1 MLYGAVMNRTAVA
14 LVATFFI
21 VVVACP
27 TVRFANA
34 NPIPYSDT
42 PSTELPT
49 LIIRSP
55 ENYSDYYADNT
66 FKLDFTIIKPESWT
80 LYYRGM
86 LPLVGEFMFYVYL
99 DGNRSLPGVLSNGTL
114 IDFSVVYISDT
125 VIDYTFIFR
134 NLTDV
139 EHVVQ
144 IVVEAKAIYLG
155 YYERNGETIGT
166 GISNNTYITQTAHFQ
181 LYPDSKTVSFQKDPQ
196 VVSKD
201 PYPNPPTPVPI
212 IISPQN
218 TSYTTDN
225 IAQFTLPLDFSIN
238 ATASW
243 IGYSLDNQSRITI
256 NGNGTL
262 SELSGGLHNITLFAS
277 GTFGNM
283 GISNTTYF
291 IIEPE
296 PFPTLLVATASV
308 IIVIVVFAVF
318 LFYMRKHKH

>member
-1 MLYGAVMNRTAVA
+1 MKKTAFA
-14 LVATFFI
+14 LAATIFI

-49 LIIRSP
+49 LVIRTP
-55 ENYSDYYADNT
+55 EVYSDYYADNT

-80 LYYRGM
+80 IYYRGM
-86 LPLVGEFMFYVYL
+86 LPLVGEVMFYVYL
-99 DGNRSLPGVLSNGTL
+99 DGNRSLPRLLSNFTVA
-114 IDFSVVYISDT
+114 DFSVVYISDT

-134 NLTDV
+134 NLTDS
-139 EHVVQ
+139 EHIVQ
-144 IVVEAKAIYLG
+144 IVVEAKAIYMG

-218 TSYTTDN
+218 TSYTTDD
-225 IAQFTLPLDFSIN
+225 IAQFTLPFDFSIN

-262 SELSGGLHNITLFAS
+262 SELSVGLHNITLFAS
-277 GTFGNM
+277 GTFGNT
-283 GISNTTYF
+283 GISKTTYF

-296 PFPTLLVATASV
+296 PFPTSLLMASS
-308 IIVIVVFAVF
+308 VIVVVV
-318 LFYMRKHKH
+318 LVGLGLLLCKIKRK